1 MGISC
6 SNDDIP
12 EDMRS
17 WYEEDHHID
26 FNASP
31 DFYKTVDYIIEFSK
45 PNGSDWVRNF
55 GPKTVR
61 VGDAVI
67 MDGPYTPGAEG
78 WE

>member
-1 MGISC
+1 MGVGYI
-6 SNDDIP
+6 
-12 EDMRS
+12 
-17 WYEEDHHID
+17 ID
-26 FNASP
+26 FS
-31 DFYKTVDYIIEFSK
+31 I